1 MIQSSPVQALKETA
15 ELPDFYTM
23 TLHYK
28 DGTSRMVEAVKSV
41 VYPETMILEILSKKN
56 TWLWI
61 PMDSVKE
68 IELDENFAKIAEL
81 SEKRR
86 LHELQ
91 LKKGGA

>member
-1 MIQSSPVQALKETA
+1 MIQSSPVQALKET
-15 ELPDFYTM
+15 LDIPDFYTM
-23 TLHYK
+23 ILYYK
-28 DGTSRMVEAVKSV
+28 DGTTRTVEAVKSV

-56 TWLWI
+56 TWLWV

-86 LHELQ
+86 Q
-91 LKKGGA
+91 SQQGGA